1 MNRFARHEDGYVL
14 VLLLLML
21 PVLALMALLVID
33 ISRGNAAQ
41 SDLVA
46 AADAFALT
54 AAQELDGLPDAVTRA
69 EAAMAALENPVDF
82 MDSAP
87 GAARQVL
94 AGTVAAGVVATF
106 LTAIPASDD
115 LPIDADWIAVHATRD
130 GVQARYVQVVVTPPA
145 GFLPFFNLPVVGS
158 GGPMALRAT
167 AVAGPVTTACGVTPI
182 FICNPYES
190 ATETLESV
198 YFAGALHGRLVRLKP
213 LSGGA
218 ERPGNFGFMT
228 IPAAPD
234 LSNASRKALSDVIA
248 GAATNSCVSS
258 TSVTT
263 LGDAVNIAD
272 GQDTIFDIYESRYR
286 NTTALYPPAQNVR
299 KGWIP
304 NNRIKP
310 DYCKMSPSDPALR
323 YAWGFPADSAMLPLA
338 GGAVGALMGQ
348 GGWNIATYWQ
358 VNFGGALS
366 AATRAAIS
374 SFAIIGP
381 DGMILP
387 SRYNVYR
394 HEIAQGLVG
403 TFSQGGPGASGQNRE
418 SGLPLCAM
426 GQGVMPTTA
435 RDKRVIFAVVI
446 DCLAHPA
453 LVQPR
458 PVRSFASLFM
468 PTAMDAAPEK
478 NSLLDVEI
486 IDLTGRAA
494 GVTRT
499 ARLVR

>member
-46 AADAFALT
+46 AADALALT
-54 AAQELDGLPDAVTRA
+54 AAQELDGMPDAVTRA

-82 MDSAP
+82 LDSAP
-87 GAARQVL
+87 GAARQML
-94 AGTVAAGVVATF
+94 AGTAVAGAVATF
-106 LTAIPASDD
+106 LTAIPVSDN
-115 LPIDADWIAVHATRD
+115 LPIDADWVAAHATRD
-130 GVQARYVQVVVTPPA
+130 GEQARYVQVVVTPPS

-167 AVAGPVTTACGVTPI
+167 AVAAPVTTACGVTPV

-190 ATETLESV
+190 ATETLESA
-198 YFAGALHGRLVRLKP
+198 YFTGALHGRLLRLKP

-218 ERPGNFGFMT
+218 ERPGNFGFMP

-234 LSNASRKALSDVIA
+234 LSNASRKALSNVIA

-272 GQDTIFDIYESRYR
+272 AQDTIFDIYGSRYR
-286 NTTALYPPAQNVR
+286 NATALYPPARNVR

-304 NNRIKP
+304 NNGSQP
-310 DYCKMSPSDPALR
+310 DYCKMSPVSPVLL
-323 YAWGFPADSAMLPLA
+323 YAWGFPENTTMLPLP

-348 GGWNIATYWQ
+348 GGWNIATYWG
-358 VNFGGALS
+358 VNFGEALS

-374 SFAIIGP
+374 SFAITGP

-387 SRYNVYR
+387 SRYDVYR

-403 TFSQGGPGASGQNRE
+403 TFSQGGPGASGLNRE
-418 SGLPLCAM
+418 SGLPLCAI
-426 GQGVMPTTA
+426 GQGVMPVTA
-435 RDKRVIFAVVI
+435 RDKRVVFAAVI

-453 LVQPR
+453 SVQPR
-458 PVRSFASLFM
+458 PVHGFASLFM
-468 PTAMDAAPEK
+468 TTAMDAAPEK
-478 NSLLDVEI
+478 NSQMDVEI
-486 IDLTGRAA
+486 IDLTGHAA
-494 GVTRT
+494 GVKRT
-499 ARLVR
+499 AHLVR

>member
-115 LPIDADWIAVHATRD
+115 LPIDTDWIAVHATRD

-167 AVAGPVTTACGVTPI
+167 AVAGPVTTACSVTPI

-190 ATETLESV
+190 ATETLESA
-198 YFAGALHGRLVRLKP
+198 YFAGALHGRLLRLKP